1 MKSATSAQRPYQ
13 EVGAMIRDL
22 IIKTP
27 YNPGERLPPEREIAE
42 MLDVTRTVVREALI
56 MLEIKGLVEVRRGA
70 GIYVLDNSGSTL
82 DAKTVAIISFALCG
96 FANFGSIGVVVG
108 AFSAVAPHRAP
119 EIAQLG
125 LRALAAATLSNLM
138 SATIAGFFIGL
149 A

>member
-70 GIYVLDNSGSTL
+70 GIYVLDNSGSQNTDSP
-82 DAKTVAIISFALCG
+82 DANVCNDAGPLSCYRR
-96 FANFGSIGVVVG
+96 GSY
-108 AFSAVAPHRAP
+108 
-119 EIAQLG
+119 
-125 LRALAAATLSNLM
+125 
-138 SATIAGFFIGL
+138 
-149 A
+149 